1 MTNEEYKL
9 TDEEWR
15 EFQSIPEQWFSHRA
29 WVDARIAERVADE
42 RAKTQEMKDYGDRAV
57 HKLNQARFDLRD
69 ERAKRPDRE
78 QIARIQFEIDNVHQI
93 HGETCLCGFKS
104 SRSRSRT
111 EHLTALFAD
120 AVLALEPETDQELQ
134 DRIEALEKNLAY
146 EVAQKIKLAEQLQ
159 AATTTSLTLEQARWK
174 MHAGIDSRC
183 SEEVAAKAKPVI
195 DLVFSS
201 LALEPETREE
211 TGPALRIDDDGAHIY
226 WADPVEGCWVAFRR
240 VDCVGEEELPE
251 RRLPAPDAREEPGRV
266 EWGVAYRQN
275 DGKLF
280 VDEAVDYD
288 DAVFRVANS
297 SVYDMVVQRR
307 VTAYAP
313 VGAALTPEAREELKL
328 SGILARAEEVRQDD
342 GWCIGGAWGDYG
354 EVVVPIRILSYVIEG
369 ELDQKIASTD
379 PGFALTYAEQ
389 ERRAEEAEAKLAEA
403 REEPHHALEV
413 DVLTWHCLKCGRPAR
428 GHDKAR
434 EVTDAKAYEVTEA
447 EVEAAARKI
456 FEYDAPSH
464 EPDEWSGLSEPL
476 KSDYRGTARAALEAA
491 RKVK

>member
-29 WVDARIAERVADE
+29 WVDARIAERVVDE

-57 HKLNQARFDLRD
+57 HFVKSSEAHRAD

-78 QIARIQFEIDNVHQI
+78 QIDRIQFEIDNVHQI
-93 HGETCLCGFKS
+93 HGDTCLCGFKS

-111 EHLTALFAD
+111 EHLTALFAE

-134 DRIEALEKNLAY
+134 DRIEVLEKNLAY
-146 EVAQKIKLAEQLQ
+146 EVAQKNKLAEQLQ
-159 AATTTSLTLEQARWK
+159 AATATDLTLEQARWK
-174 MHAGIDSRC
+174 MHAGIESRC
-183 SEEVAAKAKPVI
+183 SEEVAAEVKPVI

-201 LALEPETREE
+201 LALEPETREGKLE
-211 TGPALRIDDDGAHIY
+211 RLAAVTNINSITKAMLEEVGYPSHFHPADAPS
-226 WADPVEGCWVAFRR
+226 WAYSVL
-240 VDCVGEEELPE
+240 EEEHEARTAPE
-251 RRLPAPDAREEPGRV
+251 ACE
-266 EWGVAYRQN
+266 
-275 DGKLF
+275 
-280 VDEAVDYD
+280 
-288 DAVFRVANS
+288 
-297 SVYDMVVQRR
+297 
-307 VTAYAP
+307 VTA
-313 VGAALTPEAREELKL
+313 E
-328 SGILARAEEVRQDD
+328 RA
-342 GWCIGGAWGDYG
+342 
-354 EVVVPIRILSYVIEG
+354 
-369 ELDQKIASTD
+369 K
-379 PGFALTYAEQ
+379 
-389 ERRAEEAEAKLAEA
+389 
-403 REEPHHALEV
+403 PHHALEV